1 MEGRSVPSCNTHNDD
16 EWEENDDDW
25 VDEWEEEEE

>member
-1 MEGRSVPSCNTHNDD
+1 MASRYASNDD

-25 VDEWEEEEE
+25 VDEWEEEEW